1 MRWKKFVTAKN
12 RKSYKNP
19 PLSQH
24 STLKDAGILCW
35 KKFSFTANLTLFCDK
50 TSTGVALRQFWRF
63 KRRFYKNARK
73 KNFHRYQQNAV
84 KKIQSYQQNAVK
96 KFLSHLKSQ
105 TLQIFTANF
114 ITYLKFTWNFIAVSD
129 RWRSGIRTWWHAGS
143 QQGVSGSKQCTA
155 VFL

>member
-84 KKIQSYQQNAVK
+84 KK
-96 KFLSHLKSQ
+96 KFSQLKLQ

-143 QQGVSGSKQCTA
+143 QWFEAMYGSF
-155 VFL
+155 FL